1 MTNHPGPPGPLHH
14 LVEGP
19 LAEGPTDPPG
29 RSPDPPG
36 PSPGPPADPV
46 PGTPDPDPPPPGP
59 PVGERSPDEGVAPA
73 AVHSPSIHEPTTH
86 RPSTRNP
93 TTHDPTT
100 HDPTTH
106 SPSTHRPGSG
116 APEGRVVLVHGFT
129 QTLRSWEPVAARL
142 AARWQVV
149 RVDLPGHGGSG
160 GVRVGFAEAARLLGE
175 AGGVGVYVGYSMGGR
190 LCLRLALDRPDLVGG
205 LVLIGASPGIADPGD
220 RAGRRA
226 DDEALAGRIER
237 EGVAAFLERWLAGP
251 LFATLPAE
259 AAGRDERLAN
269 TPGGLASALRRLGTG
284 VQEPLW
290 DRLAAVAPPTLLVA
304 GVLDAKFAAIAGEMA
319 AAIGPAAR
327 VVLVPGAGH
336 AVHLERP
343 AEVAA
348 LVGEFLTATLGGRP
362 ADG

>member
-1 MTNHPGPPGPLHH
+1 MTDHPGPLHH
-14 LVEGP
+14 LIEGP
-19 LAEGPTDPPG
+19 LAESP
-29 RSPDPPG
+29 PDPPG
-36 PSPGPPADPV
+36 APANAPAPAADPPGHAPDRPSPPPGPPAHVV
-46 PGTPDPDPPPPGP
+46 PGAREPHPPAPGP
-59 PVGERSPDEGVAPA
+59 PVGERSPGEGGAPA
-73 AVHSPSIHEPTTH
+73 AVHTPTTHTPTTQSPTTHTPTTH
-86 RPSTRNP
+86 RPG
-93 TTHDPTT
+93 
-100 HDPTTH
+100 
-106 SPSTHRPGSG
+106 PGALGS
-116 APEGRVVLVHGFT
+116 RVVLVHGFT
-129 QTLRSWEPVAARL
+129 QTLRSWEPVAERL

-175 AGGVGVYVGYSMGGR
+175 AGGVGVFVGYSLGGR
-190 LCLRLALDRPDLVGG
+190 LCLRLALDRPDLVRG

-220 RAGRRA
+220 RAGRRV

-269 TPGGLASALRRLGTG
+269 TPEGLASALRRLGTG

-304 GVLDAKFAAIAGEMA
+304 GALDAKFAAIAREMA

-343 AEVAA
+343 AELAG